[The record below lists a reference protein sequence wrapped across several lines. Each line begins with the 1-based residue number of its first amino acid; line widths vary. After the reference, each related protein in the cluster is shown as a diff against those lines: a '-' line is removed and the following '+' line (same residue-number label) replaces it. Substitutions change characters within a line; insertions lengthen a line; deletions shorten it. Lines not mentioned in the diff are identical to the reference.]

1 MTSQNLNENER
12 EKILDRILFLKE
24 EIWETRAYI
33 SSDFCR
39 RCSDMYEKILRLEQ
53 ELKGLQRK
61 ISDDT
66 TENKS

>member
-1 MTSQNLNENER
+1 MINPSENER

-39 RCSDMYEKILRLEQ
+39 RCSEMYDKILLLEQ

-61 ISDDT
+61 LEKDERS
-66 TENKS
+66 

>member
-1 MTSQNLNENER
+1 MTSPSESEN
-12 EKILDRILFLKE
+12 EKILNRISYLKE

-39 RCSDMYEKILRLEQ
+39 RCSEMYDKIMRLEQ

-61 ISDDT
+61 ISND
-66 TENKS
+66 NS

>member
-1 MTSQNLNENER
+1 MISPNENER
-12 EKILDRILFLKE
+12 EKILDRIIFLKE

-39 RCSDMYEKILRLEQ
+39 RCSEMYDKILLLEQ

-61 ISDDT
+61 LEKDERS
-66 TENKS
+66 